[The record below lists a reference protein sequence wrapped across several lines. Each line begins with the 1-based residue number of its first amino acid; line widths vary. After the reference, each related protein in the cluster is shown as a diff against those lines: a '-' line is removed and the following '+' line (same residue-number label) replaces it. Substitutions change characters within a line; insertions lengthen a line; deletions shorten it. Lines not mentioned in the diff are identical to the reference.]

1 MGRTGADI
9 EVHLTER
16 ECRSLVRA
24 CSLVLDVLRPEMGER
39 WRNEPPVLSTARAV
53 LTAAAE
59 REGFDLDALV
69 SRA

>member
-1 MGRTGADI
+1 
-9 EVHLTER
+9 
-16 ECRSLVRA
+16 VRA